1 MSMMQ
6 GYMFDEAT
14 GTIVDTLD
22 KELGWKGPLA
32 DSYYEPLAFS
42 AFGST
47 GTVSVKSASLNLPSP
62 SAIDFEI
69 VTRTTDGTITPVIT
83 GTMPPA
89 TVHTDAAGL
98 NLSTNGVNNP
108 VASTGWGIRPVGGFQ
123 ASSLRPKLVQLP
135 AALRAVIGDAS
146 GFSVNLQIALS

>member
-6 GYMFDEAT
+6 GYIFDEAT
-14 GTIVDTLD
+14 STIVDTLAV
-22 KELGWKGPLA
+22 ELGWKGPLA
-32 DSYYEPLAFS
+32 DSYYEPLGFT
-42 AFGST
+42 AFGAT
-47 GTVSVKSASLNLPSP
+47 GTVSVKAASLNQPSP

-69 VTRTTDGTITPVIT
+69 VTRTSDGTITPVIT

-89 TVHTDAAGL
+89 TVQTDAAGL
-98 NLSTNGVNNP
+98 NLSTNSVNNP
-108 VASTGWGIRPVGGFQ
+108 VASTGYGLRPVGGFQ

-146 GFSVNLQIALS
+146 GFTVNLQIALS

>member
-47 GTVSVKSASLNLPSP
+47 GTVSVKSASLNVPSP

-69 VTRTTDGTITPVIT
+69 VTRTTDGTVTPVIT

-89 TVHTDAAGL
+89 TVQTDAAGL
-98 NLSTNGVNNP
+98 NLSAASVNNP

-123 ASSLRPKLVQLP
+123 ASALRPKLVQLP

-146 GFSVNLQIALS
+146 GFTVNLQIALS